1 VAEKHRETGLAGRY
15 ATALLELAQEE
26 KAVEAVES
34 DLETLRRLISES
46 KDLLQVLRSPIFSRA
61 EHARA
66 MKAVLEALGANA
78 LTTKFVLT
86 LAKKRR
92 LFALPEI
99 IRSFQD
105 KLASQRGEVNAQ
117 VTSAY
122 ALSESQLET
131 LRSVLKSSLGRDPR
145 IETRVDPSLL
155 GGLIV
160 MVGSRMIDSSL
171 RTKLHGIRT
180 AMRGG

>member
-1 VAEKHRETGLAGRY
+1 MAEKHHEAGLAGRY

-34 DLETLRRLISES
+34 DLEALWRLISES
-46 KDLLQVLRSPIFSRA
+46 KDLLQLLRSPIFSRA

-66 MKAVLEALGANA
+66 MKAVLEALRANG

-86 LAKKRR
+86 LAMKRR
-92 LFALPEI
+92 LFALPGI

-117 VTSAY
+117 VTSAHG
-122 ALSESQLET
+122 LSESQLET

-160 MVGSRMIDSSL
+160 KVGSRMIDSSL